1 MTLHWDKKNKLLH
14 RNGKVF
20 NPSRLEWS
28 SPKTTTKLGGS
39 EVTPIEALRYLAKE
53 KTLRRV
59 PIGVIGT
66 RTATPKQLELA
77 HQLGASMADLGM
89 QLICGGKGG
98 VMEAACEGH
107 AAHGGFPIGILPDG
121 EWDGANPFCTIPI
134 ATGLGV
140 ARNAVI
146 ARASVALIAVGGG
159 LGTITEMAMGLQFKR
174 LVLRLNGAPEVEG
187 AISIG
192 TVEEA
197 LDRVARR
204 LLSL

>member
-1 MTLHWDKKNKLLH
+1 MTLRWDKKNNLLH
-14 RNGKVF
+14 RGGKVF

-28 SPKTTTKLGGS
+28 STAQTTKLSGS
-39 EVTPIEALRYLAKE
+39 EVTPLEALRHLAKE
-53 KTLRRV
+53 ESLRRV
-59 PIGVIGT
+59 PVGVIGT
-66 RTATPKQLELA
+66 RTATKKQLEVSR
-77 HQLGASMADLGM
+77 QLGAAMADHGM

-107 AAHGGFPIGILPDG
+107 AAHGGLPVGILPDG
-121 EWDGANPFCTIPI
+121 EWDAANPFCAIPI

-159 LGTITEMAMGLQFKR
+159 MGTLTEMAMGMQFKR
-174 LVLRLNGAPEVEG
+174 LVLRLDGAPEVEG
-187 AISIG
+187 AVSLG

-204 LLSL
+204 LLSI